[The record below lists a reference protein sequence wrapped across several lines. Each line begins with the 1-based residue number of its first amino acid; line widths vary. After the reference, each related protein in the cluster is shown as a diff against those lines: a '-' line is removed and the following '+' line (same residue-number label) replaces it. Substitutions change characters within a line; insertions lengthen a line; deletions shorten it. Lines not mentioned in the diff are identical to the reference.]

1 MDMTELM
8 TKKGMS
14 GFKDEQRDT
23 FVNDATELRQMGRII
38 YARIAQTE
46 IDGDKPWSAKRRAAQ
61 VRGRFNR
68 VAKLLEKAAAE
79 VEAIDATYN
88 RRVLELPE
96 RRAKA
101 IERKNERREVRAL
114 TRQKAHALT
123 TRTLTE
129 SAQHLAV
136 DPRTAGQQ
144 PPAAAPQVVYNSPHP
159 QAYATAPANTNPL
172 PEFSEAFGSF
182 GETG

>member
-101 IERKNERREVRAL
+101 LDQKQKRREARAL
-114 TRQKAHALT
+114 TRQKAQALT
-123 TRTLTE
+123 QRSLTE
-129 SAQHLAV
+129 SAQHLAP
-136 DPRTAGQQ
+136 DPRIAGQQ
-144 PPAAAPQVVYNSPHP
+144 PPAAAPPVVYNSPHP
-159 QAYATAPANTNPL
+159 QAYATSQANTTPL
-172 PEFSEAFGSF
+172 TDFGTVF
-182 GETG
+182 EETG